1 MKPSSLFLPLC
12 KAKNRKPASGWHSV
26 LYLCIEFMKKLNAMK
41 HILSFLSF
49 LILAVLPATA
59 QAERPLRLM
68 SYNIHNGIGMD
79 GTTDYARIAAV
90 IDSLKPD
97 IVAVQEVDSVTRRS
111 KGRDVLAEIAGHA
124 SMNHVFAPAISYE
137 GGKYGIGVLSK
148 DVPLNYYSVSLP
160 GREEERVLLVVE
172 FDGFVFACTHLSLTE
187 ADRDASLPVILAE
200 AEKYGK
206 PFFIAG
212 DFNAEPQS
220 RFMRRFMEKFTV
232 LSAIDGK
239 TCPADRPEEMIDYI
253 AVAGSPGTAVKPA
266 GSRIVPETVA
276 SDHRPVTADIILRR

>member
-1 MKPSSLFLPLC
+1 
-12 KAKNRKPASGWHSV
+12 
-26 LYLCIEFMKKLNAMK
+26 MKKRYVMK

-49 LILAVLPATA
+49 LILAALPAMA
-59 QAERPLRLM
+59 QTERPLRLM

-79 GTTDYARIAAV
+79 GTTDYARIADV

-137 GGKYGIGVLSK
+137 GGKYGIGILSK
-148 DVPLNYYSVSLP
+148 DIPLKYYSVSLP
-160 GREEERVLLVVE
+160 GREEERALLVVE

-200 AEKYGK
+200 VEKYGK

-212 DFNAEPQS
+212 DFNAGPQS
-220 RFMRRFMEKFTV
+220 RFMRDFMEKFTV
-232 LSAIDGK
+232 LSATDGK

>member
-1 MKPSSLFLPLC
+1 MAFCFVSLHLIDQN
-12 KAKNRKPASGWHSV
+12 KR
-26 LYLCIEFMKKLNAMK
+26 NAMK
-41 HILSFLSF
+41 HKLSFIALM
-49 LILAVLPATA
+49 ILAALSVTA
-59 QAERPLRLM
+59 QTETPLRLM

-90 IDSLKPD
+90 IDSLNPD
-97 IVAVQEVDSVTRRS
+97 IVAMQEVDSVTHRS
-111 KGRDVLAEIAGHA
+111 NGRDVLAEIAGHTA
-124 SMNHVFAPAISYE
+124 MNHIFAPAISYD
-137 GGKYGIGVLSK
+137 GGKYGIGILSK
-148 DVPLNYYSVSLP
+148 DIPLGYHTVALP

-200 AEKYGK
+200 AGQYGK

-220 RFMRRFMEKFTV
+220 RFMRKFMEKFTV
-232 LSAIDGK
+232 LSATDGK

-253 AVAGSPGTAVKPA
+253 AVALSSAAAVAPA
-266 GSRIVPETVA
+266 GSRIVPETTA
-276 SDHRPVTADIILRR
+276 SDHRPVTADVLLGN